1 MHAILQNSTVHNL
14 QVTENYDRSNVHHVN
29 FTELSTLNDIPSARL
44 AWCCLPIQ
52 SKSPTVHSGS
62 MRSRRSWPYDRH
74 EWTAHIVSSLLASF
88 ITHPANN
95 ALFRLSL

>member
-44 AWCCLPIQ
+44 A
-52 SKSPTVHSGS
+52 
-62 MRSRRSWPYDRH
+62 
-74 EWTAHIVSSLLASF
+74 
-88 ITHPANN
+88 
-95 ALFRLSL
+95 